1 MEVNMATLQYI
12 LKNEVDNN
20 LTIPRNLEQQLKNID
35 HNSPYAH
42 RGRLVATTFNYCSD
56 YNYSATNRYLH
67 RILTRL
73 YALYCNKP
81 KDIYIQGGYLTYGAS
96 DTITKSE
103 YDLSP
108 LPVSYGIRP
117 AFIDITHIGRGKSYF
132 DQKIIEEPPR
142 GERNKSFE
150 LQLIQQ
156 VNHYVRVYAEHVAD
170 VVNVRIFTDI
180 INETFIDKVYNLIP
194 HFLGLPEK
202 YQTMSL
208 DPNARNTLEFKRL
221 EAIINLAKYF
231 YCDYEQHNT
240 DEHVGIIN
248 ELLEQIDALY
258 AMDYTKLLDQ
268 FTQTFSTTR
277 SSYALDQVRRTQSS
291 AKSDIKSYE
300 QYLENAYKRLQDA
313 IILEQGLL
321 NAQPD
326 DIKIFT
332 DNLAKNKH
340 ITILNASGTKIELL
354 ITAPLKYYEPA
365 SLQVLIDNKHSV
377 FYTKL
382 NEQNQKLLKAAII
395 DGKFQILVQA
405 QVHCCI
411 RNSSTEPLEFTAR
424 NDITFDA
431 LPNPHLTYYNCWSA
445 ARSLLKQCVLKSQY
459 EMIVP
464 QLIAAVQ
471 SINMAESATFYQRFL
486 PDFNSKSD
494 TSKIFI
500 NPETGETLT
509 KLEALKLLEDV
520 SKPEVEPTDTPKEYT
535 QIEVEDN
542 DEFWE
547 D

>member
-1 MEVNMATLQYI
+1 MATLQHI
-12 LKNEVDNN
+12 LTNEVTEN
-20 LTIPRNLEQQLKNID
+20 LKIPHNLNQQLRSID

-42 RGRLVATTFNYCSD
+42 RGRLVAAAFNYCSD
-56 YNYSATNRYLH
+56 YNYNAYNRNLH
-67 RILTRL
+67 TLLTRL
-73 YALYCNKP
+73 YTLYCDKP

-108 LPVSYGIRP
+108 LPVSHDLRP
-117 AFIDITHIGRGKSYF
+117 AFIDIIHIGRGKSYF
-132 DQKIIEEPPR
+132 DQKITEEPPR

-156 VNHYVRVYAEHVAD
+156 ANHYVRVYTEHVND
-170 VVNVRIFTDI
+170 TVNIRIFTDI

-202 YQTMSL
+202 YQIMSL
-208 DPNARNTLEFKRL
+208 DPNARDTLEFKRL

-231 YCDYEQHNT
+231 YCDYEQHSTN
-240 DEHVGIIN
+240 EHVGIVN
-248 ELLEQIDALY
+248 KLLEQINALY

-277 SSYALDQVRRTQSS
+277 SSYALDQARRTQTS
-291 AKSDIKSYE
+291 ARSDIKSYE
-300 QYLENAYKRLQDA
+300 QYLEHAYKRLQEA
-313 IILEQGLL
+313 IIIERGLL
-321 NAQPD
+321 TAQPD
-326 DIKIFT
+326 DLKIFT

-340 ITILNASGTKIELL
+340 ITILNATATKIELL
-354 ITAPLKYYEPA
+354 ITAPLKYYEPTH
-365 SLQVLIDNKHSV
+365 LQILIDNKNSV

-382 NEQNQKLLKAAII
+382 TEQNRKLLKAAII
-395 DGKFQILVQA
+395 DNKFQILVQA
-405 QVHCCI
+405 KIQCAIH
-411 RNSSTEPLEFTAR
+411 NSSTEPLDFTAY

-471 SINMAESATFYQRFL
+471 SINMAEGATFYQRFL

-494 TSKIFI
+494 NSKIFI
-500 NPETGETLT
+500 NAETGETLT
-509 KLEALKLLEDV
+509 KLEALKLLEDE
-520 SKPEVEPTDTPKEYT
+520 SKPEVEPIDTPKEYT